1 MAGRGQTSRKI
12 PDQSK
17 ELWKLATQ
25 IVARTDLGT
34 QLLFETLDDLWVKII
49 KRQQLTLC

>member
-1 MAGRGQTSRKI
+1 MASRGQTSRKS

-34 QLLFETLDDLWVKII
+34 RLLFETLDDLWVKII